1 MATEVG
7 YRLLL
12 LPRIDALREIHTV
25 ESSLDH
31 VNPKN
36 TRLQY
41 WLKIDP
47 EQKPK
52 IYAQIYDT
60 ADISSLNYWLG
71 IIFSAGIAALGLVLN
86 SPAVIIGAM
95 LISPLIGPIMA
106 AGLALAAGD
115 LYLAAKA
122 VLNLAASISLAIA
135 FSACIVWLLPFHSVT
150 GEILART
157 NPTLLDLG
165 VALLS
170 GLAGSV
176 AVCRVG
182 GGDGVTTLPGVAVA
196 VALMPPLCT
205 IGFGLGSG
213 ANLRIMG
220 GAGLLF
226 LTNLVAIVAC
236 AFLVFLLT
244 GMNAPEVRSEME
256 HARKGEMF
264 AQKLSHGRLSRV
276 LINSGQ
282 LRWRVVMLVVLLGA
296 IALPLRTAFKQVA
309 GEAIVRG
316 AIQDVVKGLLP
327 PGAFVSQQVEVG
339 RESVAVRLV
348 STRAIPEVKIQEAE
362 RAIERRS
369 GRKVVL
375 SVSSIASQSE
385 LAQLMQRLTMSEQP
399 APKVPVASLE
409 EIHNELMA
417 RVKQVLNDVWP
428 AEAPLQN
435 FDVAFSATG
444 IVLNVQYANA
454 HKLEKISQDIIAR
467 ELQEKLGTQNI
478 SLVAQRVSPPR
489 NAGRKA
495 KKEPRD

>member
-1 MATEVG
+1 VAN
-7 YRLLL
+7 
-12 LPRIDALREIHTV
+12 P
-25 ESSLDH
+25 LDH
-31 VNPKN
+31 AIPKN
-36 TRLQY
+36 TRLQR
-41 WLKIDP
+41 WLRVVP

-60 ADISSLNYWLG
+60 ADMSSLNYWLG

-95 LISPLIGPIMA
+95 LISPLMGPIMA

-122 VLNLAASISLAIA
+122 VVNLAASISMAIA
-135 FSACIVWLLPFHSVT
+135 FSAFIVWLLPFHSVT

-236 AFLVFLLT
+236 AFVVFLLT

-256 HARKGEMF
+256 HVRKGEML
-264 AQKLSHGRLSRV
+264 AQKLSRRPLLRV
-276 LINSGQ
+276 LINSGH

-309 GEAIVRG
+309 GEAVVRG
-316 AIQDVVKGLLP
+316 AVQEVVKGLLP
-327 PGAFVSQQVEVG
+327 PGALVSQQVEVG

-348 STRAIPEVKIQEAE
+348 STRAIPDGKIQEAE

-369 GRKVVL
+369 GRKAVL
-375 SVSSIASQSE
+375 SVASIASQSE
-385 LAQLMQRLTMSEQP
+385 LAQLMQRISMSEQP
-399 APKVPVASLE
+399 APKAPVASLE
-409 EIHNELMA
+409 DIHNEMIA
-417 RVKQVLNDVWP
+417 RIKPVLNDVWP
-428 AEAPLQN
+428 AEAPLQSFEISLN
-435 FDVAFSATG
+435 AAG
-444 IVLNVQYANA
+444 IVVTVQYENA

-467 ELQEKLGTQNI
+467 ELREKLGTQDI
-478 SLVAQRVSPPR
+478 SLFAQRVSPPR
-489 NAGRKA
+489 NAGKKA
-495 KKEPRD
+495 KKESR